1 MAKIDK
7 PLELGTDPD
16 NGNQYILSEF
26 NRDGDSYRSFW
37 SNKYVPPLENAIYP
51 SQHMRELE

>member
-1 MAKIDK
+1 MFT
-7 PLELGTDPD
+7 ELGTDPD